1 MEGIT
6 SKPSKNEDVNLKSHA
21 SFIEE
26 VDENGL
32 FYLVVGK
39 EIIGGMQY

>member
-1 MEGIT
+1 M
-6 SKPSKNEDVNLKSHA
+6 SRAN
-21 SFIEE
+21 FIEE

-39 EIIGGMQY
+39 ETLEEMQY